1 MQFHTLVLTTLKGHE
16 PLPGMVYMYGLSEIH
31 VLFSLLHYALLLIHV
46 AGDGNGQPIQKSADG
61 AIPTIACI

>member
-16 PLPGMVYMYGLSEIH
+16 PLPGMVYGLSEIH
-31 VLFSLLHYALLLIHV
+31 ILSSFLHYALLLIHV
-46 AGDGNGQPIQKSADG
+46 AGDGNGHPIQKSADG